1 MRMKKTVQMICW
13 QRLKTKKS
21 TKVHRSIGPFLFC
34 TFSVWFRFSIYLHT
48 QCFMQRKII
57 YYMYCVCCEHTNID
71 PMKEK
76 VDMRW
81 RWLIALC
88 LARIQQFFEQHVGI
102 SCNDRE
108 ILDKIGYAQKT
119 AAATTTKTSI
129 IGDFWVIFLRISH
142 HYRWI
147 ILAQFLKQFQM
158 KLIAAHTSIEN
169 DMDPFISGCLL
180 QFYFCSLFFFI
191 ICWQFCLFWLK
202 FILNENAFAHGNPN
216 LLYCVYYCT

>member
-1 MRMKKTVQMICW
+1 MRMRKKIVQMICW

-21 TKVHRSIGPFLFC
+21 TEVHRSIGPFLFC
-34 TFSVWFRFSIYLHT
+34 SFSVWFRFSIYLHT

-57 YYMYCVCCEHTNID
+57 HYMYCVCCEHTSID

-119 AAATTTKTSI
+119 AAATATTKTSI
-129 IGDFWVIFLRISH
+129 IGNFWVIFLRISH

-147 ILAQFLKQFQM
+147 INTCTISKTIIKWNSSQRTHPLKMTWIYSFQSVCSN
-158 KLIAAHTSIEN
+158 SI
-169 DMDPFISGCLL
+169 FVLYFFHYLL
-180 QFYFCSLFFFI
+180 TILSL
-191 ICWQFCLFWLK
+191 L
-202 FILNENAFAHGNPN
+202 
-216 LLYCVYYCT
+216 V